1 MQSKTD
7 EILIQLNRLAND
19 RSLTLQ
25 TRNKIRIAV
34 QHIRELQFKLKDLKS
49 ETESRRL
56 DTA

>member
-34 QHIRELQFKLKDLKS
+34 QHIRELQFKLKALKS